1 MRRAA
6 KVDANQSA
14 IVDALRKAGATV
26 QSMAAIGNGCPDLLC
41 GFAGQTVILECKDG
55 TLPPSAR
62 RLTEDQLKWHGQW
75 RGGPLAVVCD
85 VESALRVLGVMSP
98 PTNNFV
104 PAEADIEVISWPKL

>member
-6 KVDANQSA
+6 KVDRNHGA
-14 IVDALRKAGATV
+14 IVEAMRKAGATV
-26 QSMAAIGNGCPDLLC
+26 QSLAAIGNGCPDLLC

-62 RLTEDQLKWHGQW
+62 RLTEDQMKWHGQW

-85 VESALRVLGVMSP
+85 VESALRVLGVM
-98 PTNNFV
+98 
-104 PAEADIEVISWPKL
+104 AKEVA